1 MWSDVR
7 HTVRSLAKHPAFLAA
22 GVLVLALGNG
32 LNTAVFSVVNAILF
46 RSPPVRDPGQL
57 RYLYRVSPLDRGP
70 VPALSFRHLLDIRK
84 NRDLL
89 VDATL
94 TSTVGGRIR
103 TGMGIERARGERVA
117 GSYFETLGVQPLIG
131 RGFVWEVDEGINAER
146 VVVIS
151 HDLWRTR
158 FHSDPNVL
166 GKTLELSSDTVFGA
180 YATWHPHT
188 IIGVMP
194 RDFRGMVSPWD
205 ATQYWVPFLRH
216 AADEVDQ
223 ARQTRGPGAQVSRPD
238 DFGGLGIVRLR
249 EDASPPS
256 VAAWLND
263 FNERAWREVTPARR
277 GWSFQLLDAR
287 VVRFPFD
294 PRGEIVPGR
303 LAASVMCIAGV
314 VLLIAAANLGGMLMA
329 RGVSRRSELALR
341 LTLGATR
348 GRVIRQ
354 LMAES
359 LLLSIAGGALG
370 ILMARWL
377 LDLFAAATPSRF
389 VHWQVSVIALDVPID
404 WRVVAFSAAS
414 CVTSGILVGLLPARG
429 VLRQDLLSG
438 LTGQSVSTTPAT
450 STFLQ
455 RWIVA
460 PQVCLSLVLLLL
472 AGVLVRSVVRDE
484 MRSPGYDANGIV
496 LVDVDTR
503 VEESGLTLDRN
514 ADSATRAARWSDRLA
529 RIKHLHETVERVPGI
544 ESATI
549 VGRTPM
555 TSVPLPW
562 MSGWVTAREG
572 FRPDGRHV
580 WVSRMDVAPGYFATL
595 RIPLLRGRDFDNRD
609 RGDGLPVA
617 VVSETLARAVWPGVE
632 PIGQHFAAH
641 EPNSAL
647 APRWVEVI
655 GVAGD
660 VRPPLSSHD
669 WHPTYYVPIEQ
680 SGLALPST
688 IVVRGEHTAGD
699 LIRAVSTAVVDAE
712 PDALALAGRSM
723 GDGIGQLLYPR
734 RVATAV
740 LGLAGLIGLV
750 LASSGLYGLISYSV
764 AQRVREVGVRMAL
777 GADRFDILRLILRE
791 GATVS
796 IFGMAFGFAL
806 GFVAIRV
813 VSRLVTALP
822 PLDLATLMVVPLF
835 LGGAIFLA
843 CYLPALRAARVDPMD
858 VLRGL

>member
-1 MWSDVR
+1 MWSDLR

-32 LNTAVFSVVNAILF
+32 LNTAAFSVVNAILF
-46 RSPPVRDPGQL
+46 RQPPVREPGQL
-57 RYLYRVSPLDRGP
+57 RYLYRMSPLDRGP
-70 VPALSFRHLLDIRK
+70 VPALSFRHLLDVREDRHLFI
-84 NRDLL
+84 
-89 VDATL
+89 DATL
-94 TSTVGGRIR
+94 TSTVGGRFR
-103 TGMGIERARGERVA
+103 TRTAIERAQGERVA
-117 GSYFETLGVQPLIG
+117 SNYFETLGVRPLIG
-131 RGFVWEVDEGINAER
+131 RGFVWEIDEGINGER

-158 FHSDPNVL
+158 FLSDSNVL

-180 YATWHPHT
+180 YASWYPHT
-188 IIGVMP
+188 IVGVMP

-216 AADEVDQ
+216 AADAVDQ
-223 ARQTRGPGAQVSRPD
+223 ARRTRGPGAPVSRPD

-249 EDASPPS
+249 EDASLPS
-256 VAAWLND
+256 IAAWLSD
-263 FNERAWREVTPARR
+263 FNERAWREGTAARR
-277 GWSFQLLDAR
+277 DWSYQFLDAR
-287 VVRFPFD
+287 VIRFPFD

-303 LAASVMCIAGV
+303 LAVAVMCIAGV
-314 VLLIAAANLGGMLMA
+314 VLLIAAANLSGMLLA

-341 LTLGATR
+341 FTLGATR

-359 LLLSIAGGALG
+359 LLVSIAGGALG

-389 VHWQVSVIALDVPID
+389 VHWQVSIIALDVPID
-404 WRVVAFSAAS
+404 WRVVVFSAAS
-414 CVTSGILVGLLPARG
+414 CVASGILVGLLPARG
-429 VLRQDLLSG
+429 ALRNDLLSA

-450 STFLQ
+450 RAILQ

-472 AGVLVRSVVRDE
+472 AGVLIRSVVRDE
-484 MRSPGYDANGIV
+484 MRSPGYDANGVV

-503 VEESGLTLDRN
+503 VEESGLTFDRN
-514 ADSATRAARWSDRLA
+514 ADSATRAARWLDRLA
-529 RIKHLHETVERVPGI
+529 RIKRLHQIIEGVPGI
-544 ESATI
+544 ESVTI

-572 FRPDGRHV
+572 FRPDGKHL
-580 WVSRMDVAPGYFATL
+580 WVSTMDVTPGYFATL

-609 RGDGLPVA
+609 RRGGPAVA
-617 VVSETLARAVWPGVE
+617 VVSDTLARALWPGVE

-641 EPNSAL
+641 EPNSGL
-647 APRWVEVI
+647 PPRWVEVI

-660 VRPPLSSHD
+660 VRPPLSSHS

-688 IVVRGEHTAGD
+688 IAVRGEHAAGD

-723 GDGIGQLLYPR
+723 RDGIGQLLYPR

-777 GADRFDILRLILRE
+777 GADRSDIIRLILRE
-791 GATVS
+791 GVTVS
-796 IFGMAFGFAL
+796 ILGMAFGFAF

-822 PLDLATLMVVPLF
+822 PPDVATLMIGPLL
-835 LGGAIFLA
+835 LGGVILLA